1 MNDSNAPPG
10 KSSPSNPPSPTP
22 GDIEPVETAP
32 VTAALPPKVESAPP
46 PNVTARPPGLRRS
59 NPPGIPTPPPPLPGT
74 ASKLP
79 NAPGAL
85 APNAPPSP
93 PPLPPQVQQ
102 AQPPPQQQQQQQ
114 QQQHQPHGAHPGEQ
128 PPPQGGPFRVQEQSP
143 PNASAHAPKM
153 RVPLRTMLFTAA
165 AVVAAA
171 LVVIFLVFRP
181 NAPKKARSIGARL
194 DLAAGDVTVNDAT
207 GDVKALSGTPL
218 GAGASVSTAKGARAL
233 VRTGEGAALFLR
245 GETSLKLLERGVD
258 VAQGEVFLEAPRV
271 DGDSLECTVGSYR
284 VSASDAGVSIKRDG
298 KDITVYVARGLAI
311 LTSPG
316 GRVEITAGEQATAK
330 AEGKPAVTP
339 VAFWQDWTGG
349 MGDQH
354 GSRSVGSGTGRLYG
368 LDPAAPTG
376 APARKLGIAKQ
387 VVHAVLRDGVA
398 ETEVDQT
405 FSNPGSQPIEGWYWF
420 TIPTTAMVTGFAL
433 ETNGQLVEG
442 EVIEKREAAAQYGVA
457 MHQGNDPALL
467 EWVDGRTYRA
477 RVFPIPASGT
487 RRVVLRYIEML
498 PMVEGKTRYVYP
510 LRSDDP
516 VRFDEFA
523 LSVDVGGTDQDVDV
537 SSSLD
542 ARVEPGGR
550 TVSMRR
556 SGYVPRADFQLEL
569 ATKKKRPPVSA
580 WRFQAGADQA
590 DYVMLRY
597 APDKDFAK
605 EPQANAD
612 VVLVVDTS
620 AGGDE
625 SSRQLRVAA
634 AESALRALSD
644 QDHFALVTLDVA
656 PTVVYPK
663 DGLAPATEADIAK
676 ALEKLSDHPMS
687 GATDLG
693 AMFEPALDRLH
704 GKEQAAV
711 IYVGDGAPTSGETGA
726 EALLDR
732 LRRSLTGSR
741 ARFFAIG
748 TGADAHHDLLTQ
760 LTRAGGGQYVRID
773 ESSQTTGQALRLTS
787 AIKTAA
793 ITDIAVDLGA
803 GLDQPL
809 YSATGK
815 LSRGEEL
822 VLLARTHHPLPDK
835 VTVKGRISGKDFEEK
850 YDVKVDT
857 TSVTASLVP
866 RLWAAEYARRLMGS
880 GTAQEDNR
888 GQILSLG
895 VEYGLITP
903 FTSSLALD
911 SEASYARQGIQRKR
925 SRVRGVRLTAIES
938 PSDEEHLM
946 RGLLPAA
953 PPTMMGCSR
962 SMSSSDNERVSAAS
976 QSDGVV
982 SESTPMGGNN
992 APAAPPAALGMPVQQ
1007 QPMAT
1012 AAAAPVAVAPAA
1024 PGAFA
1029 VGGKVASAD
1038 ESGGNGFGD
1047 DAPMRKSGGGGGGAN
1062 AKSAPAP
1069 RAMKPSTAA
1078 PVPPSQRS
1086 AAEPASDPKDRSGLP
1101 RGRDGDDATVDKK
1114 LTAEERKAEKEGR
1127 GAVPKVPAAA
1137 AFGNAYR
1144 IALVRALARCS
1155 DVAARPLS
1163 ERLVIWQKRAK
1174 KSVSAQELA
1183 TLYDGAY
1190 GSCELPDW
1198 RDEAALL
1205 DIVQQRIDTEQ
1216 SAEIILGHFSSFP
1229 EGQRFV
1235 ARNLLRRTVDVRI
1248 AAAVSRAIY
1257 GGVDWPRLD
1266 REIADMDKTDKQLA
1280 RLKQAMLVAPG
1291 DPQGD
1296 VRLVKLLARNGQKT
1310 EAVAHGRRL
1319 RDRGFLTPTLA
1330 QQLGDVLADSGDQDE
1345 ALRTYS
1351 EIVEFDGQSPVSR
1364 RVLGDIFLRQGWYP
1378 AAYRQYKTLTDLD
1391 AKNPLAWLRLA
1402 NAAAGAGRV
1411 DEALRI
1417 DREVAGGE
1425 GTPGPNDP
1433 RMFARL
1439 LSAARLGV
1447 LLDKPDP
1454 AAGVTTEAVSRK
1466 IKELSLFSGPGTL
1479 SILTWEDLDAQ
1490 VVLGTADEKKEQ
1502 LIGEATDAGAV
1513 GLYAVLSAPDSWERV
1528 SHAARY
1534 KSEILQRKVPFR
1546 LVTLVWTGKDFKV
1559 TTKRDELK
1567 PGAKQQLL

>member
-1 MNDSNAPPG
+1 MTDSSAPPG
-10 KSSPSNPPSPTP
+10 NPKPTSSSSP
-22 GDIEPVETAP
+22 A
-32 VTAALPPKVESAPP
+32 SAS
-46 PNVTARPPGLRRS
+46 RPPGPPPAAAGPTPAEALAS
-59 NPPGIPTPPPPLPGT
+59 IPNPPGIVTPPPPLPGT
-74 ASKLP
+74 AVKLP
-79 NAPGAL
+79 PRPEQQPQPGAMASNAG
-85 APNAPPSP
+85 APLPNPQNQQHAQNVQNAHNAPPPVP
-93 PPLPPQVQQ
+93 P
-102 AQPPPQQQQQQQ
+102 
-114 QQQHQPHGAHPGEQ
+114 HPGEV
-128 PPPQGGPFRVQEQSP
+128 PPPQGGPYRVQQQEP
-143 PNASAHAPKM
+143 TAPALPKV
-153 RVPLRTMLFTAA
+153 RVPLRTIFFVAA
-165 AVVAAA
+165 AVIATVAII
-171 LVVIFLVFRP
+171 LVIAFRP
-181 NAPKKARSIGARL
+181 NAPRKARSIGARL
-194 DLAAGDVTVNDAT
+194 DLAAGDVTVNDAN

-218 GAGASVSTAKGARAL
+218 GAGASVTTAKGARAL

-258 VAQGEVFLEAPRV
+258 VASGEVFLEAPRV
-271 DGDSLECTVGSYR
+271 DGDALECTVGGYR

-316 GRVEITAGEQATAK
+316 GRVEITAGEQGLAK
-330 AEGKPAVTP
+330 AEGKPSVTP

-354 GSRSVGSGTGRLYG
+354 GARSVGSGTGRLYG
-368 LDPAAPTG
+368 LDPGASAG

-387 VVHAVLRDGVA
+387 VVKAVLRDGIA

-405 FSNPGSQPIEGWYWF
+405 FSNPGSQPIEGYYWF
-420 TIPTTAMVTGFAL
+420 TVPTTAMVTGFAL
-433 ETNGQLVEG
+433 ETNGQLIEG
-442 EVIEKREAAAQYGVA
+442 EVIEKREAAAQYGAA
-457 MHQGNDPALL
+457 MRQGNDPALL

-516 VRFDEFA
+516 VRFDEFS
-523 LSVDVGGTDQDVDV
+523 LSVDVGGSDQEIDVA
-537 SSSLD
+537 SSLD

-550 TVSMRR
+550 VVSMRR
-556 SGYVPRADFQLEL
+556 SGYIPRADFQLEL
-569 ATKKKRPPVSA
+569 AAKKKRPPVSA

-597 APDKDFAK
+597 APEKDFAK
-605 EPQANAD
+605 EPQTNAD

-663 DGLAPATEADIAK
+663 DGLAPATDADIAK
-676 ALEKLSDHPMS
+676 ALEKLSDHPIS

-693 AMFEPALDRLH
+693 AMFEPALARLH

-773 ESSQTTGQALRLTS
+773 ESGQTTGQALRLTS

-793 ITDIAVDLGA
+793 ITDISVDLGA

-835 VTVKGRISGKDFEEK
+835 VSVHGRIGGKDFDEK

-857 TSVTASLVP
+857 TSVTATLVP

-880 GTAQEDNR
+880 GSGQDDNR
-888 GQILSLG
+888 GQILQLG

-911 SEASYARQGIQRKR
+911 SEQAYARQGIQRKR

-938 PSDEEHLM
+938 PVDEDRML
-946 RGLLPAA
+946 RGLVPAS
-953 PPTMMGCSR
+953 PPTMMGCSK
-962 SMSSSDNERVSAAS
+962 SSPFSDSENEKVAA
-976 QSDGVV
+976 QAPASDGVMNRGQAAGSPV
-982 SESTPMGGNN
+982 SESSPAYNN
-992 APAAPPAALGMPVQQ
+992 APAPP
-1007 QPMAT
+1007 PM
-1012 AAAAPVAVAPAA
+1012 AAAPAVTAVPVM
-1024 PGAFA
+1024 PGAMAAGKPGDDSMNAQGFA
-1029 VGGKVASAD
+1029 
-1038 ESGGNGFGD
+1038 GD
-1047 DAPMRKSGGGGGGAN
+1047 DAPMRKSAGAAGGGGFA

-1069 RAMKPSTAA
+1069 RAMKPSVAA
-1078 PVPPSQRS
+1078 PIVATPMP
-1086 AAEPASDPKDRSGLP
+1086 AEPSGDLKDRSGVKN
-1101 RGRDGDDATVDKK
+1101 DADKTERK
-1114 LTAEERKAEKEGR
+1114 LTADERKAEKEGR
-1127 GAVPKVPAAA
+1127 GAIPKVSTNG
-1137 AFGNAYR
+1137 AFGVAYR

-1174 KSVSAQELA
+1174 KTQSAQELA
-1183 TLYDGAY
+1183 TLYDTAY
-1190 GSCELPDW
+1190 ASCELPDW

-1216 SAEIILGHFSSFP
+1216 AAEIILGHFAAFS

-1330 QQLGDVLADSGDQDE
+1330 QQLGDVLADSGDQEE

-1351 EIVEFDGQSPVSR
+1351 EIVEFDGQSALSR

-1391 AKNPLAWLRLA
+1391 GKNPLAWLRLA

-1439 LSAARLGV
+1439 LSASRLGV

-1490 VVLGTADEKKEQ
+1490 LVMGTADEKKEQ
-1502 LIGEATDAGAV
+1502 LIGEATDAGVV
-1513 GLYAVLSAPDSWERV
+1513 GLYSVLSAPDSWERV
-1528 SHAARY
+1528 SHAARF
-1534 KSEILQRKVPFR
+1534 KSELLQRKVPFR
-1546 LVTLVWTGKDFKV
+1546 LVTLAWTGKEFKV
-1559 TTKRDELK
+1559 TTKKGDLK
-1567 PGAKQQLL
+1567 PGAKQELL

>member
-1 MNDSNAPPG
+1 MNDSNVPPG
-10 KSSPSNPPSPTP
+10 KSTPSTPPPQ
-22 GDIEPVETAP
+22 
-32 VTAALPPKVESAPP
+32 APP
-46 PNVTARPPGLRRS
+46 PN
-59 NPPGIPTPPPPLPGT
+59 
-74 ASKLP
+74 
-79 NAPGAL
+79 APF
-85 APNAPPSP
+85 P
-93 PPLPPQVQQ
+93 
-102 AQPPPQQQQQQQ
+102 
-114 QQQHQPHGAHPGEQ
+114 HPGEQ
-128 PPPQGGPFRVQEQSP
+128 PPPQGGPFRVQEHPVNAAP
-143 PNASAHAPKM
+143 PGPAS
-153 RVPLRTMLFTAA
+153 RLPLRTIFVSAA
-165 AVVAAA
+165 AVIATVAII
-171 LVVIFLVFRP
+171 LFVVFRP
-181 NAPKKARSIGARL
+181 TAPKKARSIGARL

-245 GETSLKLLERGVD
+245 GETSLKLLDRGVD
-258 VAQGEVFLEAPRV
+258 VASGEVFLEAPRV
-271 DGDSLECTVGSYR
+271 DGDSLECTVGTYR

-316 GRVEITAGEQATAK
+316 GRVEVTAGEQATARSD
-330 AEGKPAVTP
+330 GKPAVTP

-354 GSRSVGSGTGRLYG
+354 GSRAVGSGTGRLYG
-368 LDPAAPTG
+368 LDPSAPSG

-457 MHQGNDPALL
+457 MQQGNDPALL

-523 LSVDVGGTDQDVDV
+523 LSVDVGGTDQDIDV
-537 SSSLD
+537 ASSLD

-556 SGYVPRADFQLEL
+556 SGYIPRADFQLEL
-569 ATKKKRPPVSA
+569 ASKKRRPPVSA

-597 APDKDFAK
+597 TPDKDFAK

-663 DGLAPATEADIAK
+663 EGLAPATEADIAK

-693 AMFEPALDRLH
+693 AMFEPALARLH

-835 VTVKGRISGKDFEEK
+835 VSVHGRISGKDFEDK
-850 YDVKVDT
+850 YDVRVDT

-911 SEASYARQGIQRKR
+911 SESSYARQGIVRKR

-962 SMSSSDNERVSAAS
+962 SAPESDRASATS
-976 QSDGVV
+976 QTETAT
-982 SESTPMGGNN
+982 ESTPLATAVPMGGN
-992 APAAPPAALGMPVQQ
+992 APTMAAPPSPAAMPVPQ
-1007 QPMAT
+1007 AAGT
-1012 AAAAPVAVAPAA
+1012 AAAPVA

-1029 VGGKVASAD
+1029 VGGKAAAVDDGSMQ
-1038 ESGGNGFGD
+1038 NGFGD
-1047 DAPMRKSGGGGGGAN
+1047 DPSPRRGSGGGGAA
-1062 AKSAPAP
+1062 AKSAP
-1069 RAMKPSTAA
+1069 RAMTKPSMAA
-1078 PVPPSQRS
+1078 PSSPGVNGRVV
-1086 AAEPASDPKDRSGLP
+1086 AEPPADLKDRG
-1101 RGRDGDDATVDKK
+1101 GRDEVDQLAKK
-1114 LTAEERKAEKEGR
+1114 QLSAEERKADKEGR
-1127 GAVPKVPAAA
+1127 GAIPKVAANV

-1144 IALVRALARCS
+1144 IALVRSLARCS

-1174 KSVSAQELA
+1174 KAASAQELA

-1190 GSCELPDW
+1190 GACELPDW

-1216 SAEIILGHFSSFP
+1216 SAEIILGHFASFP

-1257 GGVDWPRLD
+1257 GGVDWTRLD
-1266 REIADMDKTDKQLA
+1266 REIADLDKTDKQLA

-1330 QQLGDVLADSGDQDE
+1330 QQLGDVLAESGDEEE

-1351 EIVEFDGQSPVSR
+1351 EIVEFDGQSASSR

-1391 AKNPLAWLRLA
+1391 GKNPLAWLRLA

-1439 LSAARLGV
+1439 LSASRLGV

-1466 IKELSLFSGPGTL
+1466 LKELSLFSGPGTL

-1490 VVLGTADEKKEQ
+1490 IVLGTADEKKEQ
-1502 LIGEATDAGAV
+1502 LFGEATDAGVV
-1513 GLYAVLSAPDSWERV
+1513 GLYAVLSAPDSWERA

-1534 KSEILQRKVPFR
+1534 KSEILQRKVPYR
-1546 LVTLVWTGKDFKV
+1546 LVTLAWSGKDYKV
-1559 TTKRDELK
+1559 TLKKGEIK
-1567 PGAKQQLL
+1567 PGAKQELL

>member
-10 KSSPSNPPSPTP
+10 KSTPSNPPPPAESDAETSP
-22 GDIEPVETAP
+22 I
-32 VTAALPPKVESAPP
+32 TAAIPPRPDASPSPSGSP
-46 PNVTARPPGLRRS
+46 PNVTARPPHFAQRT
-59 NPPGIPTPPPPLPGT
+59 NPPGIVTPPPPLPGT
-74 ASKLP
+74 AAKLP
-79 NAPGAL
+79 SAPNASNASNI
-85 APNAPPSP
+85 APNAPN
-93 PPLPPQVQQ
+93 V
-102 AQPPPQQQQQQQ
+102 
-114 QQQHQPHGAHPGEQ
+114 HGAPHPGEQ
-128 PPPQGGPFRVQEQSP
+128 PPPQGGPFRMQEHPVNVP
-143 PNASAHAPKM
+143 PPAPKT
-153 RVPLRTMLFTAA
+153 RIPLRTILFAA
-165 AVVAAA
+165 AGVVAALA
-171 LVVIFLVFRP
+171 IILFVVFRP
-181 NAPKKARSIGARL
+181 TAPRKARSIGARL
-194 DLAAGDVTVNDAT
+194 DLAAGDVTVNDAS

-245 GETSLKLLERGVD
+245 GETSLKLLEHGVD
-258 VAQGEVFLEAPRV
+258 VASGEVFLEAPHV
-271 DGDSLECTVGSYR
+271 DGDSLECTVGTYR

-316 GRVEITAGEQATAK
+316 GRVEITAGEQGTAK
-330 AEGKPAVTP
+330 ADGKPTLTP

-354 GSRSVGSGTGRLYG
+354 GARSVGSGTGRLYG
-368 LDPAAPTG
+368 LDPSAPTG

-433 ETNGQLVEG
+433 ETNGVLVEG
-442 EVIEKREAAAQYGVA
+442 EVIEKREAAAQYGNA
-457 MHQGNDPALL
+457 MRQGNDPALL

-537 SSSLD
+537 ASSLA

-556 SGYVPRADFQLEL
+556 SGYIPRADFQLEL
-569 ATKKKRPPVSA
+569 SSKKKRPTVSA

-644 QDHFALVTLDVA
+644 QDHFALVTLDVS

-663 DGLAPATEADIAK
+663 EGLAPATESDIAK
-676 ALEKLSDHPMS
+676 ALEKLSDHPIS

-693 AMFEPALDRLH
+693 AMFEPALARLH

-793 ITDIAVDLGA
+793 ITDIAVDVGA

-835 VTVKGRISGKDFEEK
+835 VAVHGRIAGKDFDDK

-911 SEASYARQGIQRKR
+911 SEASYARQGIQRRR

-962 SMSSSDNERVSAAS
+962 SMSASSDDREKTASATGG
-976 QSDGVV
+976 SDQV
-982 SESTPMGGNN
+982 SESSPAMGGN
-992 APAAPPAALGMPVQQ
+992 APAAPPPVAMAPQAA
-1007 QPMAT
+1007 AT
-1012 AAAAPVAVAPAA
+1012 ANAVT
-1024 PGAFA
+1024 PGAFGA
-1029 VGGKVASAD
+1029 VGKVD
-1038 ESGGNGFGD
+1038 ESPSPYG
-1047 DAPMRKSGGGGGGAN
+1047 DAPMKGGLSGVGGGGGAA
-1062 AKSAPAP
+1062 AKSAPRAAGKAGAVAGQPAP
-1069 RAMKPSTAA
+1069 LPSLRS
-1078 PVPPSQRS
+1078 VPSEPSD
-1086 AAEPASDPKDRSGLP
+1086 AKDRSGLP
-1101 RGRDGDDATVDKK
+1101 RNRADADDVLADKK
-1114 LTAEERKAEKEGR
+1114 LTADERKAEKEGR
-1127 GAVPKVPAAA
+1127 GAIPKVPSNA

-1190 GSCELPDW
+1190 GACELPDW

-1216 SAEIILGHFSSFP
+1216 SAEVILGHFASFP

-1266 REIADMDKTDKQLA
+1266 REIGDMDKTEKQLA

-1330 QQLGDVLADSGDQDE
+1330 QQLGDVLAESGDQEE

-1351 EIVEFDGQSPVSR
+1351 EIVEFDGQSAVSR

-1402 NAAAGAGRV
+1402 NAASGAGRV

-1439 LSAARLGV
+1439 LSASRLGV

-1454 AAGVTTEAVSRK
+1454 AAGVTIEAVSRK

-1490 VVLGTADEKKEQ
+1490 IVLGTADEKKEQ
-1502 LIGEATDAGAV
+1502 LIGEATDGGVV

-1534 KSEILQRKVPFR
+1534 KSEILQRKVPYR
-1546 LVTLVWTGKDFKV
+1546 LVTLIWSGKDFKV
-1559 TTKRDELK
+1559 TTKKGEIK
-1567 PGAKQQLL
+1567 PGAKQELL

>member
-10 KSSPSNPPSPTP
+10 KSTPSNPPSPTP
-22 GDIEPVETAP
+22 GDMEPGEAAP
-32 VTAALPPKVESAPP
+32 VTAAIPPKVESTAP

-79 NAPGAL
+79 NAPQPGAL
-85 APNAPPSP
+85 APNASPPGSP
-93 PPLPPQVQQ
+93 PPLT
-102 AQPPPQQQQQQQ
+102 QQQQQQ
-114 QQQHQPHGAHPGEQ
+114 QQQHQQQHPQHAAHPGEQ
-128 PPPQGGPFRVQEQSP
+128 PPPQGGPFRVQDP
-143 PNASAHAPKM
+143 PANAPPHAPKM
-153 RVPLRTMLFTAA
+153 RIPLRTILFTAA
-165 AVVAAA
+165 AVVATA

-181 NAPKKARSIGARL
+181 TAPRKARSIGARL

-550 TVSMRR
+550 IVSMRR

-569 ATKKKRPPVSA
+569 ASKKKRPPVSA

-634 AESALRALSD
+634 AESTLRALSD

-663 DGLAPATEADIAK
+663 EGLAPATEADIAK

-822 VLLARTHHPLPDK
+822 VLLARTHHPLPDR
-835 VTVKGRISGKDFEEK
+835 VSVKGRIAGKDFEDK

-911 SEASYARQGIQRKR
+911 SEASYARQGITRKR

-962 SMSSSDNERVSAAS
+962 SMSSSDNERASAAS

-982 SESTPMGGNN
+982 SESSPMTGGN
-992 APAAPPAALGMPVQQ
+992 APAAPPAVVAMPVPQA
-1007 QPMAT
+1007 MAT
-1012 AAAAPVAVAPAA
+1012 AATSPVAVAPAA
-1024 PGAFA
+1024 RP
-1029 VGGKVASAD
+1029 AD
-1038 ESGGNGFGD
+1038 ESANAFD
-1047 DAPMRKSGGGGGGAN
+1047 DAPMRKSGNIGGGGGGAN
-1062 AKSAPAP
+1062 AKAAPAP
-1069 RAMKPSTAA
+1069 RAMKPSIAA
-1078 PVPPSQRS
+1078 PTGPQGRSVAEPVPQDLKDRGLPSQR
-1086 AAEPASDPKDRSGLP
+1086 
-1101 RGRDGDDATVDKK
+1101 RDGDDASVDKK
-1114 LTAEERKAEKEGR
+1114 QTAEERRAEKEGR
-1127 GAVPKVPAAA
+1127 GAIPKVPAAA

-1174 KSVSAQELA
+1174 KAVSAQELA

-1266 REIADMDKTDKQLA
+1266 REIGDMDKTDKQLA

-1330 QQLGDVLADSGDQDE
+1330 QQLGDVLADSGDQEE

-1391 AKNPLAWLRLA
+1391 GKNPLAWLRLA

-1559 TTKRDELK
+1559 TTKKDELK

>member
-1 MNDSNAPPG
+1 VQQQDANAPPA
-10 KSSPSNPPSPTP
+10 SPKTR
-22 GDIEPVETAP
+22 I
-32 VTAALPPKVESAPP
+32 
-46 PNVTARPPGLRRS
+46 
-59 NPPGIPTPPPPLPGT
+59 
-74 ASKLP
+74 
-79 NAPGAL
+79 
-85 APNAPPSP
+85 
-93 PPLPPQVQQ
+93 
-102 AQPPPQQQQQQQ
+102 
-114 QQQHQPHGAHPGEQ
+114 
-128 PPPQGGPFRVQEQSP
+128 
-143 PNASAHAPKM
+143 
-153 RVPLRTMLFTAA
+153 PLRTILFGAA
-165 AVVAAA
+165 AVIGVIALFLFVA
-171 LVVIFLVFRP
+171 FRP
-181 NAPKKARSIGARL
+181 SAPRKARSIGARL
-194 DLAAGDVTVNDAT
+194 DLAAGDVTVNDAN

-218 GAGASVSTAKGARAL
+218 GAGASVATAKGARAL

-258 VAQGEVFLEAPRV
+258 VASGEVFLEAPRV
-271 DGDSLECTVGSYR
+271 DGDALECTVGAYR

-298 KDITVYVARGLAI
+298 KDLTVYVARGLAI

-316 GRVEITAGEQATAK
+316 GRVEITAGEQAIAK
-330 AEGKPAVTP
+330 AEGKPTVTP

-354 GSRSVGSGTGRLYG
+354 GARSVGSGTGRLYG
-368 LDPAAPTG
+368 LDPQAPTG

-387 VVHAVLRDGVA
+387 VVKAVLRDGIA

-420 TIPTTAMVTGFAL
+420 TVPTTAMVTGFAL

-442 EVIEKREAAAQYGVA
+442 EVIEKREAAAQYGNA
-457 MHQGNDPALL
+457 MRQGNDPALL

-477 RVFPIPASGT
+477 RVYPIPASGT

-498 PMVEGKTRYVYP
+498 PMIEGKTRYVYP

-523 LSVDVGGTDQDVDV
+523 LSVDVGGTEQDIEVA
-537 SSSLD
+537 SSLD

-550 TVSMRR
+550 LVSMRR
-556 SGYVPRADFQLEL
+556 SGYIPRADFQLEL
-569 ATKKKRPPVSA
+569 ANKKKHPAVSA

-663 DGLAPATEADIAK
+663 DGLAPATESDIAK
-676 ALEKLSDHPMS
+676 ALEKLSDHPIS

-693 AMFEPALDRLH
+693 AMFEPALARLH

-711 IYVGDGAPTSGETGA
+711 IYVGDGAATSGETGA

-773 ESSQTTGQALRLTS
+773 ESGQTTGQALRLTS

-793 ITDIAVDLGA
+793 ITDIGIDLGA

-822 VLLARTHHPLPDK
+822 VLLARTHHPLPPQ
-835 VTVKGRISGKDFEEK
+835 VSVHGRIAGKDFDEK

-880 GTAQEDNR
+880 GTAQDDNR
-888 GQILSLG
+888 GQILQLG

-911 SEASYARQGIQRKR
+911 SEGSYARQGIQRRR
-925 SRVRGVRLTAIES
+925 SRVRGVRLTAIEK
-938 PSDEEHLM
+938 PSDEERLM
-946 RGLLPAA
+946 QGILPGA

-962 SMSSSDNERVSAAS
+962 SSSPFSDNEKSASATAP
-976 QSDGVV
+976 QSETATAQAG
-982 SESTPMGGNN
+982 ESSMGGSNG
-992 APAAPPAALGMPVQQ
+992 PSSPPAAVALPSVA
-1007 QPMAT
+1007 AT
-1012 AAAAPVAVAPAA
+1012 AAPAPMGALAPSK
-1024 PGAFA
+1024 PGFDDGAKDMSGLA
-1029 VGGKVASAD
+1029 EAEPQMRAKSAGG
-1038 ESGGNGFGD
+1038 GGNGFGT
-1047 DAPMRKSGGGGGGAN
+1047 GGA
-1062 AKSAPAP
+1062 AMKTAPQP
-1069 RAMKPSTAA
+1069 RAMRAPSAPQPVAA
-1078 PVPPSQRS
+1078 P
-1086 AAEPASDPKDRSGLP
+1086 AADPNANR
-1101 RGRDGDDATVDKK
+1101 REEDKK
-1114 LTAEERKAEKEGR
+1114 QTADERKAEKEGR
-1127 GAVPKVPAAA
+1127 GAIPKVAANFA
-1137 AFGNAYR
+1137 TAYR

-1174 KSVSAQELA
+1174 KAQSAQEIA
-1183 TLYDGAY
+1183 TIYDTAY
-1190 GSCELPDW
+1190 ASCELPDW

-1216 SAEIILGHFSSFP
+1216 AAEIILGHFASFP

-1257 GGVDWPRLD
+1257 GGVDWLRLD
-1266 REIADMDKTDKQLA
+1266 RELADLDKTDKQLT

-1330 QQLGDVLADSGDQDE
+1330 QQLGDVLADSGDQEE

-1351 EIVEFDGQSPVSR
+1351 EIVEFDGQSALSR

-1391 AKNPLAWLRLA
+1391 GKNPLAWLRLA
-1402 NAAAGAGRV
+1402 NAASGAGRV

-1439 LSAARLGV
+1439 LSASRLGV

-1479 SILTWEDLDAQ
+1479 SILTWDDLDAQ
-1490 VVLGTADEKKEQ
+1490 LVMGTADEKKEQ
-1502 LIGEATDAGAV
+1502 LVGEATDAGVV
-1513 GLYAVLSAPDSWERV
+1513 GLYSVLSAPDSWERIP
-1528 SHAARY
+1528 HAVRY
-1534 KSEILQRKVPFR
+1534 KSEILQRKVTFR
-1546 LVTLVWTGKDFKV
+1546 LVTLVWTNKEFKV
-1559 TTKRDELK
+1559 TTKKGEMK
-1567 PGAKQQLL
+1567 PGAKQELL